1 MKTFTRLCACIMILG
16 LLTFASTA
24 VFGEEPSPEVIDK
37 TNWKKVE
44 GLVPD
49 PLLEWVKSGEFIL
62 RVDELTYD
70 PAENWPPFF
79 LEARK
84 ANVGKYALDEDD
96 VIVDAKTGEMAK
108 TILGAPFPE
117 IDPADP
123 KAAAK
128 IIYNK
133 HYTSFG
139 AGNKR
144 FTTNIAWL
152 SRSNFEREVE
162 GLFIEAY
169 MTGFP
174 GADKA
179 RNPKDME
186 RYNIITV
193 QKPYDLSGTSVM
205 LWRYLSSQQDV
216 NFSYVPAIRRVR
228 RMTPANRSDG
238 FLGSDFAQDDM
249 AGYDGKTP
257 AFEWKVVGEQEVLA
271 PYAYTH
277 PVPMSRTKKGEWL
290 MDRGVEGIRY
300 AYQEEG
306 ADVVGWCPMNTVY
319 VKRHA
324 WLIEAKAKDPYYNY
338 GIQYLWID
346 KELWAP
352 LYKLVHTRSGKFWKF
367 LLITAI
373 GMENKETKDR
383 VMLAVDHLIV
393 DASRDHATYTK
404 QVDPSAILT
413 MFADIDLNDFTLG
426 GFQKYCK

>member
-1 MKTFTRLCACIMILG
+1 MKTSTRLFACMTILG
-16 LLTFASTA
+16 FLAFSGTP
-24 VFGEEPSPEVIDK
+24 VFGEEASPEVIDK
-37 TNWKKVE
+37 TNWEKIE

-49 PLLEWVKSGEFIL
+49 PLLEWVKNGDFIL
-62 RVDELTYD
+62 HVDELTYD
-70 PAENWPPFF
+70 PAEYWPPFF
-79 LEARK
+79 LEART
-84 ANVGKYALDEDD
+84 ANIGKYALDEND
-96 VIVDAKTGEMAK
+96 VIVDTKTGKLVKSMVG
-108 TILGAPFPE
+108 TPFPK

-133 HYTSFG
+133 HYVSFN

-152 SRSNFEREVE
+152 GRSSFEREVE
-162 GLFIEAY
+162 GAFFEAY
-169 MTGFP
+169 MTGYP
-174 GADKA
+174 GADQYP
-179 RNPKDME
+179 NPKDME

-193 QKPYDLSGTSVM
+193 RKPYDLAGTSVM
-205 LWRYLSSQQDV
+205 LWRYLSSKQDV
-216 NFSYVPAIRRVR
+216 NFSYIPAIRRVR

-257 AFEWKVVGEQEVLA
+257 DFEWKVIGEREVLA

-277 PVPMSRTKKGEWL
+277 PVPMSRTKKEEWM

-306 ADVVGWCPMNTVY
+306 ASVVGWCPMNTVY

-352 LYKLVHTRSGKFWKF
+352 IYKLVHTRSGKFWKF

-373 GMENKETKDR
+373 GMENAETKDR

-404 QVDPSAILT
+404 QVDPAAILVVY
-413 MFADIDLNDFTLG
+413 ADIDLNDFTLG